1 MRCSVVGL
9 TLISLVACSSVFA
22 EEGQLSTGPDGAK
35 KVQKLPSPN
44 QGRLPKNNK
53 QLSSRQ
59 SRSAPPSLPLSSV
72 ESYAAQHSADLPV
85 SSPEKPAS
93 SAPNSWTGFYVGA
106 GIGAARE

>member
-1 MRCSVVGL
+1 MRRSVVGL

-22 EEGQLSTGPDGAK
+22 EERQLSTGTDGAQE
-35 KVQKLPSPN
+35 VQKLPPPSE
-44 QGRLPKNNK
+44 GRSPKNNK
-53 QLSSRQ
+53 QLSTRQ